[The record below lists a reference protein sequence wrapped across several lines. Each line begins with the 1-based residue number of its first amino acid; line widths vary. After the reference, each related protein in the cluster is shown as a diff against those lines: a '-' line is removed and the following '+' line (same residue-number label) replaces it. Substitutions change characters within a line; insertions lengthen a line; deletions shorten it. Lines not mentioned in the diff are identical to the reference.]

1 MKKPQELNTS
11 PVVSRKKRFL
21 TDIIGLGIQA
31 FSAISQH
38 RKQNKLEKSMKH
50 LKHRQD
56 ALDHK
61 IEALEDDMIS
71 ITKETFEELDYLRR
85 ELELTGY
92 NIKVLTAEIKRVEYE
107 LSKHVER
114 VMDNSNSILFLSG
127 TISVLLSEMER
138 YSALH
143 ERVKSELD
151 HILDALDNLSNN
163 LLSHSVIRPSV
174 LKRLIEHVRQQ
185 LAEKYSNY
193 ELVITEVHD
202 YYNIPVS
209 SFDYMDGILGVFVP
223 LFIRPSLQEPMY
235 IYNVRTIP
243 VPYHINADM
252 VDETENENAYT
263 HIIPDTEMVAMN
275 RDTYINVEQSELKQ
289 CIKFSVMYFCEQTFL
304 MKHTSEHTCETAIY
318 HEQNPDIIK
327 DKCNI
332 QYYPELNPTPQI
344 LDAGKH
350 ILLGNIPE
358 PWSVVCSKNDPIP
371 NPLEASKYVII
382 KKKDLCQCSLS
393 AGTWFIQE
401 NIVHCEDEA
410 SSDLQLYYTV
420 NMAVMIYDFIKE
432 IEEDEV
438 RDISL
443 YEEPVKYDPVEI
455 DLVDVKTDKVIGETY
470 ERLAFK
476 RVMKNR
482 ESKLYANKID
492 YLMDTND
499 ATNVFSGHNKY
510 QTILFIGIII
520 FVIILIVC
528 LFGKFLGLN
537 SHFQNILATINKIT
551 ASIKTLLPAAL
562 PATVQAATI
571 THGDVSLHIDY
582 FEILLYAIE
591 IITVMGVLYAILWFI
606 VKIWNCVNTRNLGNL
621 KEKLSFMKFLYID
634 KTEL

>member
-1 MKKPQELNTS
+1 
-11 PVVSRKKRFL
+11 
-21 TDIIGLGIQA
+21 
-31 FSAISQH
+31 
-38 RKQNKLEKSMKH
+38 MKH

-127 TISVLLSEMER
+127 TISILLSEMER
-138 YSALH
+138 YLALH
-143 ERVKSELD
+143 EGVKSELD

-174 LKRLIEHVRQQ
+174 LKRLIQHVRQQ

-209 SFDYMDGILGVFVP
+209 SFDYMDGILEVFVP

-243 VPYHINADM
+243 VPYHINTDM
-252 VDETENENAYT
+252 VDETKNENAYT

-275 RDTYINVEQSELKQ
+275 RDTYINVDQSELKQ

-304 MKHTSEHTCETAIY
+304 MKHTSKHTCETAIY

-332 QYYPELNPTPQI
+332 QYYPELNPTQQI

-358 PWSVVCSKNDPIP
+358 PWSVVCSKNHPIP

-420 NMAVMIYDFIKE
+420 NMAVMIYDFVKE
-432 IEEDEV
+432 IEKDEV

-443 YEEPVKYDPVEI
+443 YEEPVKYDPIEI
-455 DLVDVKTDKVIGETY
+455 DLVDVKTEKVIGETY

-482 ESKLYANKID
+482 ESRLYANKID
-492 YLMDTND
+492 YLMDRND
-499 ATNVFSGHNKY
+499 ASNVFSGHNKY

-562 PATVQAATI
+562 PTTVQATTI

-582 FEILLYAIE
+582 FEILLYVVRRRGRLAPRQPLSVCALLPAYE
-591 IITVMGVLYAILWFI
+591 ENRHL
-606 VKIWNCVNTRNLGNL
+606 RPLGNL
-621 KEKLSFMKFLYID
+621 SHRLRRLR
-634 KTEL
+634 